1 MSYSRPTNSTAA
13 MENPNIV
20 LEILKDVGIPTLTLI
35 GGWFAHLFRSRQKKE
50 GDILENV
57 QQILTMQKAYIAE
70 QDAENKKTRDMN
82 ARLEKKLDDKRE
94 SIRKANKCKY
104 TAEGDGC
111 PVLKHED
118 YLDEKCQNCNLKN
131 ADGEN

>member
-1 MSYSRPTNSTAA
+1 MDTAVIDVA
-13 MENPNIV
+13 ERV
-20 LEILKDVGIPTLTLI
+20 LLPIITLA
-35 GGWFAHLFRSRQKKE
+35 GGWFGHLIRSKQKKE
-50 GDILENV
+50 QDILANV
-57 QQILTMQKAYIAE
+57 QQILQMQKDYIAD

-94 SIRKANKCKY
+94 SIRKANKCKF

-118 YLDEKCQNCNLKN
+118 YLDEKCKNCDLKN
-131 ADGEN
+131 HADCTN

>member
-1 MSYSRPTNSTAA
+1 MDPV
-13 MENPNIV
+13 IV
-20 LEILKDVGIPTLTLI
+20 DMAERVLLPVLTLI
-35 GGWFAHLFRSRQKKE
+35 GGWFAHLFRSKQKKE
-50 GDILENV
+50 ADILQNV
-57 QQILTMQKAYIAE
+57 MQILDLQKKYIAD

-104 TAEGDGC
+104 TAEGEGC

-118 YLDEKCQNCNLKN
+118 LLDEKCKNCNLKQN
-131 ADGEN
+131 ADCEA